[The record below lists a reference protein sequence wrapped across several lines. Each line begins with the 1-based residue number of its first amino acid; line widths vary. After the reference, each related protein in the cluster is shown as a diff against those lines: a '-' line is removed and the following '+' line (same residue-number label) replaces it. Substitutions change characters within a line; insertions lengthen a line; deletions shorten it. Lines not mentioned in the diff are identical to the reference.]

1 MYKPK
6 EFYWESGGI
15 EEFDVDMMVDQDL
28 ELNLLEIATI
38 LNALDSI
45 IHKESETINPLM
57 RKLKGILYE
66 SLVVLPFLDWEDPDL
81 IELDEDDEG
90 EDDEDE
96 DEDDEDEDED
106 DEDEDED
113 EDEDDVD
120 DED

>member
-81 IELDEDDEG
+81 IELDEGEDDEG
-90 EDDEDE
+90 EDDEG
-96 DEDDEDEDED
+96 EDEDED
-106 DEDEDED
+106 D
-113 EDEDDVD
+113 DDD
-120 DED
+120 DDGD

>member
-45 IHKESETINPLM
+45 IYKESETINPLM

-96 DEDDEDEDED
+96 GED

-113 EDEDDVD
+113 EDDDDDDDD

>member
-45 IHKESETINPLM
+45 IYKESETINPLM

-96 DEDDEDEDED
+96 DEDEYDD
-106 DEDEDED
+106 DEDEY
-113 EDEDDVD
+113 DDD